1 MRAFLLLTG
10 VCLIN
15 GCATPYDPSLRP
27 KMLEEARSYIGLT
40 YSEVVGE
47 KGVVYKRAYES
58 NPPHGR
64 VMLDDG
70 TSYGYVFWPA
80 WTQIFFD
87 KNNRV
92 YRIKWD
98 GRDPNGFVHYYSPRA
113 AEWAFDISAPKSDK

>member
-15 GCATPYDPSLRP
+15 GCETPYDPSLRP

-64 VMLDDG
+64 VMLNDG
-70 TSYGYVFWPA
+70 TSYGYVDFPSWG
-80 WTQIFFD
+80 QIFFD

-92 YRIKWD
+92 YRFKYKGW
-98 GRDPNGFVHYYSPRA
+98 GEHGKKAS
-113 AEWAFDISAPKSDK
+113 FDISAPKSDK